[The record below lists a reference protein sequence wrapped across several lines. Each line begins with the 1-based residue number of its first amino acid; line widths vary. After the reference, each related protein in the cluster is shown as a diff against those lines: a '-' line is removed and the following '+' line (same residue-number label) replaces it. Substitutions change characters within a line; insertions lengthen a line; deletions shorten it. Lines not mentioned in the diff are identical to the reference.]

1 MDNEFYQ
8 LDISD
13 KEAEKLGE
21 EFDSL
26 MDLATVSGFRLKE
39 IVGVPDEK
47 VGEVIRQ
54 ARSLALEANG
64 GFQKS
69 QSYDPREG
77 DSSISEIPVEGL
89 KDVDHFRTW
98 LSNNTTLSVSSVHNY
113 RNALRRFYFFTS
125 EEYSRTEKINL
136 KENME
141 ELKKQLE
148 AFVVSNNNEL
158 GMKKYMKFYGD
169 ENPEQEE
176 KAMQMKEYI
185 HSLDYYADEELSVSL
200 N

>member
-1 MDNEFYQ
+1 MNNKFYK

-13 KEAEKLGE
+13 KEAEKISE
-21 EFDSL
+21 EFDSF
-26 MDLATVSGFRLKE
+26 MDLATVSGFRLNE
-39 IVGVPDEK
+39 IIDVPDEK

-54 ARSLALEANG
+54 ARSFALDSEG

-69 QSYDPREG
+69 QNYDPQKG

-98 LSNNTTLSVSSVHNY
+98 LSNNTTLSVSSAHNY

-125 EEYSRTEKINL
+125 EEYSRTEKIDLRENMDEL
-136 KENME
+136 KE
-141 ELKKQLE
+141 QLE

-176 KAMQMKEYI
+176 KAKQLKKYI
-185 HSLDYYADEELSVSL
+185 HGLDYDADEELSVSL